1 MPEAGSPETRFPV
14 TAAPGDPVQLPPG
27 INADV
32 AHPARVYDYFLGG
45 KDNFAADRVLGD
57 ALCAQVPAAAYSA
70 LANRAF
76 LGRAVRYL
84 VKERGIRQFL
94 DVGTGIPSAGNTHE
108 VAQALAPDTRVLYV
122 DNDPVVLAH
131 ARALMSSHPD
141 GATAFIQADARE
153 PGKILADPALRETL
167 DLAEPVALM
176 LVSVLPFFKDEE
188 DPQGIVSTL
197 LGALPSGS
205 YLTISHITADFVRPA
220 QAAGAVAA
228 GRQSGVTY
236 VPRTQGEIAAFF
248 SGLDLV
254 EPGVVP
260 LLAWRPDDGE
270 PADPHAASAYAGMAA
285 KP

>member
-1 MPEAGSPETRFPV
+1 MPAAGSPEAPFPAV
-14 TAAPGDPVQLPPG
+14 TPGDQDRLPSG
-27 INADV
+27 INAGV

-45 KDNFAADRVLGD
+45 KDNFAADRALGD
-57 ALCAQVPAAAYSA
+57 ALAAQVPSA
-70 LANRAF
+70 PFTARANRAF

-108 VAQALAPDTRVLYV
+108 VAQALAPDSRALYV

-153 PGKILADPALRETL
+153 PERILADPALRGTL
-167 DLAEPVALM
+167 DLGRPIALM
-176 LVSVLPFFKDEE
+176 LVSVLPFFRDDE

-205 YLTISHITADFVRPA
+205 YLVISHITADFIGPE
-220 QAAGAVAA
+220 QAAGAVEE
-228 GRQSGVTY
+228 GKQRGVTY
-236 VPRTQGEIAAFF
+236 VPRTQAEVVSFF
-248 SGLDLV
+248 SGTDLV

-260 LLAWRPDDGE
+260 ILAWRPDVG
-270 PADPHAASAYAGMAA
+270 PADPHAASQYAGVGRKA
-285 KP
+285 